1 MSAQT
6 ASRFFTTR
14 LAAAVFAA
22 LSPLAVSAGDF
33 TDPLDWVDAKADLS
47 EPAETRAL
55 AAEQAPDAVAAHDA
69 LLERALRDGPVP
81 VIVRLREDDA
91 ASGRKFAASAEER
104 RSALAATQKRVLDA
118 LPAVSANAQRL
129 MSVKQFSETRA
140 IALQA
145 DAGEIEQLLS
155 HPDVAEVVEDVAFP
169 PALAA
174 SVPWVG
180 GSAGVFAGYSGAG
193 QVVAVLDTGVAKSHP
208 FLAGKVVSE
217 ACYSTTNSSGVTSLC
232 PGGVTSSTAAGS
244 GVNCDASLSGCA
256 HGTHVAGIVAGNNGS
271 YSGVARDA
279 RIIAVQVFSRFPAS
293 SCGSTNPCVM
303 AYTSDIIRGLERVRA
318 LTGTYSIAAANM
330 SLGGGGF
337 GAACDSDP
345 TKSAIDSLRAVG
357 VATVIA
363 SGNSGYNNA
372 ISSPACISSAISVGS
387 TNLSD
392 QVSSFSNSASILH
405 LLAPGA
411 AINSSVP
418 GTGYGRMSGTSMAAP
433 HVAGAWAVLKSAK
446 PSAGV
451 AEVLGAL
458 QATGVPVTD
467 PDNGIVKPRIAVDA
481 AVAQLVGGQ
490 QAAQPPAAPT
500 ANAPTVVS
508 QTGFTASWNS
518 VTGATA
524 YRLDVSTSSSFAS
537 FLPGYQDLNVSTA
550 TSRAVS
556 GLSGGTTYYYRV
568 RAVSQSGV
576 SANSNVRSV
585 TTLAAAP
592 AAVQS
597 VSAGAITTTGFS
609 LGWAAAANATGYLVD
624 VATDSGFK
632 RFVSGFRN
640 RSVGA
645 VTSVAVT
652 GLKANTVYY
661 ARVRA
666 TSAVGVGANSA
677 TVTVRTMILTPSA
690 SAARSITAGGFNAT
704 WRSVQG
710 ATGYVLDVA
719 KDAGFTNFVTGFQ
732 ARAVGATT
740 SAAVSNL
747 DPGVTYFYRVRAVG
761 PVGTTPNSNVVSATT
776 KALAKPTVNAA
787 SAITTSSMRISWRA
801 VAGAVGYRL
810 DVATDSGF
818 RNMVSGYAGRDMG
831 SATSVDLTGLQSKVT
846 YYYRVRAYSRVNE
859 TANSAVRNGRTR

>member
-1 MSAQT
+1 MPANT

-14 LAAAVFAA
+14 LAAAVLVLFPVAA
-22 LSPLAVSAGDF
+22 HAGDF
-33 TDPLDWVDAKADLS
+33 TDPLNADDAKENLS
-47 EPAETRAL
+47 APASERSLAPAQVEDAL
-55 AAEQAPDAVAAHDA
+55 AAHDA
-69 LLERALRDGPVP
+69 LLDRAAREGLVP
-81 VIVRLREDDA
+81 VIIRLREEIGD
-91 ASGRKFAASAEER
+91 SGRKFAASAEER

-118 LPAVSANAQRL
+118 LPAVTANAQRR

-145 DAGEIEQLLS
+145 DAGEIEQLLA
-155 HPDVAEVVEDVAFP
+155 HPDVADVVEDLAFP
-169 PALAA
+169 PALAS

-180 GSAGVFAGYSGAG
+180 GVGGTFAGYSGAG
-193 QVVAVLDTGVAKSHP
+193 QVVAVLDTGVAKAHP
-208 FLAGKVVSE
+208 FLSGKVVSE
-217 ACYSTTNSSGVTSLC
+217 ACYSTTNASGVASLC
-232 PGGVTSSTAAGS
+232 PGGVSSSTAAGS
-244 GVNCDASLSGCA
+244 GVNCDTSLAGCA

-279 RIIAVQVFSRFPAS
+279 KIIAVQVFSRFPAS
-293 SCGSTNPCVM
+293 SCGGSNPCVM

-318 LTGTYSIAAANM
+318 LTGSYAIAAANM
-330 SLGGGGF
+330 SLGGGGYT
-337 GAACDSDP
+337 AACDSDP
-345 TKSAIDSLRAVG
+345 TKNAIDALRAVG

-363 SGNSGYNNA
+363 SGNSGYSNA
-372 ISSPACISSAISVGS
+372 ISSPACISSAVSVGS
-387 TNLSD
+387 TTLSD
-392 QVSSFSNSASILH
+392 QVSSFSNSASILS
-405 LLAPGA
+405 LLAPGSS
-411 AINSSVP
+411 INSSVP

-467 PDNGIVKPRIAVDA
+467 PDNGIVKPRIVVDD
-481 AVAQLVGGQ
+481 AVAQLLGGQ
-490 QAAQPPAAPT
+490 QAAQPPVAPT

-508 QTGFTASWNS
+508 QTGFTASWSS

-537 FLPGYQDLNVSTA
+537 YLPGLQDLNVSTA

-568 RAVSQSGV
+568 RAVGQSGT
-576 SANSNVRSV
+576 SASSNVRSV

-597 VSAGAITTTGFS
+597 VTASALASTSFN
-609 LGWAAAANATGYLVD
+609 LGWAAAANATGYSVD
-624 VATDSGFK
+624 VATDSTFK
-632 RFVSGFRN
+632 RFVTGFRN

-666 TSAVGVGANSA
+666 SSAVGAGADSA
-677 TVTVRTMILTPSA
+677 IVTVRTMILTPTA
-690 SAARSITAGGFNAT
+690 SAAKSITAGGFNAA

-710 ATGYVLDVA
+710 ATGYVIDVA
-719 KDAGFTNFVTGFQ
+719 TDAGFTKFVAGFQ
-732 ARAVGATT
+732 ARAVGAAT

-747 DPGVTYFYRVRAVG
+747 DPGVTYYYRVRAVG
-761 PVGTTPNSNVVSATT
+761 PVGTTPNSNIVAAMT

-787 SAITTSSMRISWRA
+787 SMITASSMRISWRA
-801 VAGAVGYRL
+801 VTGAVGYRL

-818 RNMVSGYAGRDMG
+818 ANMVSGYAGRDMG
-831 SATSVDLTGLQSKVT
+831 TATSVDLTGLQSKVT

-859 TANSAVRNGRTR
+859 TANSAARSGRTR